1 MNSSNNERIL
11 LFAIMDFLTKK
22 NSSSK
27 NNMFILN
34 IDLWN
39 CTMNLVLMIIQNRG
53 SDNAWKKFLL
63 SLSHFDVLVK
73 HAQDQTLDGTSIT
86 LFKIRELVKEAI
98 KFECQMT
105 K

>member
-1 MNSSNNERIL
+1 
-11 LFAIMDFLTKK
+11 
-22 NSSSK
+22 
-27 NNMFILN
+27 
-34 IDLWN
+34 
-39 CTMNLVLMIIQNRG
+39 MNLVLMIIQNRG

-105 K
+105 KQSRNISYISSRASPRKYV